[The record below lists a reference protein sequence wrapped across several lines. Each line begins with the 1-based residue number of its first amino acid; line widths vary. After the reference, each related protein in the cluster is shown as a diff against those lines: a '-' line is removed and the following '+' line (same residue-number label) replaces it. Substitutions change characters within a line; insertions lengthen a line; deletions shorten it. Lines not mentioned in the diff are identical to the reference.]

1 MGFTVRLRNIA
12 MLVVLDAGDICA
24 SVNTLAIVGSQYNVI
39 RDPKLYMF
47 IKIHFALPQSVL
59 GHTFLDRNE
68 GCDHLHENRAPSR

>member
-47 IKIHFALPQSVL
+47 IKIHLSMNIDTYKN
-59 GHTFLDRNE
+59 HLDV
-68 GCDHLHENRAPSR
+68 SRRRL